1 MTITVSTL
9 FFALMIVNE
18 QMARRTRPVDT
29 KGRSAAFRDIAK
41 GLGVGLAAREKIE
54 ISELGLG

>member
-1 MTITVSTL
+1 
-9 FFALMIVNE
+9 MIVNE